1 MQVFAAVDSLLTQP
15 LPLADGKGSENLD
28 AARQEMLSRI
38 QSGFPS
44 FREIGY
50 TVAHHIMQG
59 YSEDPNRQKADLL
72 PHITQEDVQQ
82 YHSQHVTGNRRIW
95 LVIGDRK
102 LTDMQALQRYGQ
114 VIELKKED
122 IYK

>member
-1 MQVFAAVDSLLTQP
+1 
-15 LPLADGKGSENLD
+15 
-28 AARQEMLSRI
+28 MLSRI

-50 TVAHHIMQG
+50 TVAHRTMQG
-59 YSEDPNRQKADLL
+59 YATDPNRQKADLL
-72 PHITQEDVQQ
+72 PHISQSDVDR
-82 YHSQHVTGNRRIW
+82 YHREHIQPNRRIW